1 MSSQVAQAYDAGA
14 VAFFIENLCQE
25 ADMVY
30 RFGYAL
36 TLSTVG
42 AAELVNETYARI
54 VSDLP
59 SLLDEDS
66 LKLRLLLI
74 RNAWDVHQSWSKEFR
89 PTMTSI
95 HDFLVGF
102 SIEVRSV
109 LILID
114 GIGLTPK
121 EASQV
126 LRMDEVE
133 VRRNLAEGRSKMIR
147 FDT

>member
-1 MSSQVAQAYDAGA
+1 MSSQAAQAYDEGA

-25 ADMVY
+25 ADLIY

-54 VSDLP
+54 VSEIP
-59 SLLDEDS
+59 SLMEEDS
-66 LKLRLLLI
+66 QKLRLFLI
-74 RNAWDVHQSWSKEFR
+74 RNAWDVYQGWSKEFR
-89 PTMTSI
+89 PTLAPI
-95 HDFLVGF
+95 HELLAEAT
-102 SIEVRSV
+102 IEVRSI

-121 EASQV
+121 EVAQV
-126 LRMDEVE
+126 IRMDEVE
-133 VRRNLAEGRSKMIR
+133 VRCNLAEGRRRMIK
-147 FDT
+147 FNT

>member
-25 ADMVY
+25 ADLVY

-54 VSDLP
+54 VDDLP
-59 SLLDEDS
+59 SLIDEDS
-66 LKLRLLLI
+66 LKIRLFLV
-74 RNAWDVHQSWSKEFR
+74 RNAWDVYQSWSKEFR
-89 PTMTSI
+89 PTLTPI
-95 HDFLVGF
+95 HDFLVAI
-102 SIEVRSV
+102 SIEVRTV

-121 EASQV
+121 EVSQV
-126 LRMDEVE
+126 LRVDEAE